1 MTDTELTLLFQEWWK
16 QSYPHSPPGQHAL
29 ATHVGWGRFLLERVQ
44 GQQQQR
50 EVER

>member
-1 MTDTELTLLFQEWWK
+1 MPDHEIEALFREWWK
-16 QSYPHSPPGQHAL
+16 QSYPTPPGQHAL

-50 EVER
+50 EVGR